1 MKFAMFL
8 LIVGSFQASFYILA
22 APCPPQAKLLEMR
35 MQSSRMQL
43 NRAILR
49 HPEDYSAASKEKA
62 AEDLAELERDWLAAK
77 NWSCPAPEFSLPHL
91 SSAPVMDGKADEP
104 VWRQAREWL
113 GSFPCSSGK
122 YLADGSIWRLA
133 WHGRYLYGSVF
144 FPDCDMTFYK
154 GRQGEPQANRRIWQG
169 DCLEVFIQPDESI
182 PYYLEFLLTPGNTA
196 WVLDHV
202 LPESGFWTT
211 IHFHLR
217 YEIQV
222 AGHIN
227 GNGYELEF
235 RIDLADFLP
244 YQQKREPRCGDVLRM
259 TMVRMNLDIR
269 KQEKTVQTSFYPLL
283 HSGHNIFGYA
293 KLILGEEKSLKN
305 H

>member
-1 MKFAMFL
+1 MKLAMLL
-8 LIVGSFQASFYILA
+8 LIFPASFCILA
-22 APCPPQAKLLEMR
+22 EPCPPQAKLLEMR
-35 MQSSRMQL
+35 MQSNRMQL
-43 NRAILR
+43 NHAILK
-49 HPEDYSAASKEKA
+49 HPEDYSAACIKKA
-62 AEDLAELERDWLAAK
+62 AEDLAELERDWLTAK
-77 NWSCPAPEFSLPHL
+77 DWSSPAPEFTLPHL
-91 SSAPVMDGKADEP
+91 SSAPVIDGKADEP
-104 VWRQAREWL
+104 VWRQARKWL
-113 GSFPCSSGK
+113 GSFPCSSEK

-154 GRQGEPQANRRIWQG
+154 GRQGESWENRRIWQG
-169 DCLEVFIQPDESI
+169 DCLEVFVQPDESI
-182 PYYLEFLLTPGNTA
+182 PYYLEFLLSPGNTA
-196 WVLDHV
+196 WILDHA

-211 IHFHLR
+211 IHFHFQ

-227 GNGYELEF
+227 DNGYELEF
-235 RIDLADFLP
+235 RIDLADFPP
-244 YQQKREPRCGDVLRM
+244 YQQRRKPRGGDVLRM

-293 KLILGEEKSLKN
+293 KMILAEGKSLKN

>member
-1 MKFAMFL
+1 MKLAMLL
-8 LIVGSFQASFYILA
+8 LIFPASFCILA
-22 APCPPQAKLLEMR
+22 EPCPPQAKLLEMR
-35 MQSSRMQL
+35 MQSNRMQL
-43 NRAILR
+43 NHAILK
-49 HPEDYSAASKEKA
+49 HPEDYSAACIKKA
-62 AEDLAELERDWLAAK
+62 AEDLAELERDWLMAK
-77 NWSCPAPEFSLPHL
+77 DWSSPAPEFTLPHL
-91 SSAPVMDGKADEP
+91 SSAPVIDGKADEP
-104 VWRQAREWL
+104 VWRQARKWL
-113 GSFPCSSGK
+113 GSFPCSSEK

-154 GRQGEPQANRRIWQG
+154 GRQGESWENRRIWQG
-169 DCLEVFIQPDESI
+169 DCLEVFVQPDESI
-182 PYYLEFLLTPGNTA
+182 PYYLEFLLSPGNTV
-196 WVLDHV
+196 WILDHV

-211 IHFHLR
+211 IHFHFQ

-227 GNGYELEF
+227 DNGYELEF
-235 RIDLADFLP
+235 RIDLADFPP
-244 YQQKREPRCGDVLRM
+244 YQQRRKPRGGDVLRM

-293 KLILGEEKSLKN
+293 KMILAEGKSLKN